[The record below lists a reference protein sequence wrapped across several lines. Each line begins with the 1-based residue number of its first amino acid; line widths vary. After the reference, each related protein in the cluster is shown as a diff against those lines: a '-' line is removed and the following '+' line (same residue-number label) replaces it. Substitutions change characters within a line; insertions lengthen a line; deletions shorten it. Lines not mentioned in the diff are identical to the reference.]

1 MKRRLVLWSVLVAT
15 LTLLLGVPTLP
26 PEASAAQQKVVK
38 LQIQTP
44 YPTSYPYVQR
54 VIKMWQRIK
63 AVTGGQVD
71 VSFFPP
77 GGIVPAYAEWDAMQK
92 GTLDGAFTVPSDVRG
107 VFGPV
112 GDLFNQ
118 FPGGP
123 TAEEMMAWIYF
134 GNGKKLMQELIESK
148 GFKDVMVI
156 GIANLALAEDELW
169 VNKKIEKPE
178 DYKGLKVR
186 TYGQWGK
193 VLEAVG
199 ASVVT
204 LPGGEVYQALERGVI
219 DACELG
225 TSVDNESL
233 HINEVAKI
241 AYYPG
246 VHSPG
251 NVHYILFNKKSW
263 AKLAPEHQQLIEREI
278 LATAMEN
285 WLAGATENAAAR
297 DRMRAKGTQFLEL
310 PIRVQKFLLEKTD
323 AMWDGVASKDPV
335 FAKVFKDQNTYLGK
349 HRALIGEIQPDI
361 ARIRGK

>member
-1 MKRRLVLWSVLVAT
+1 MKGRLIACWLLVAA
-15 LTLLLGVPTLP
+15 LTLLGVPTLA
-26 PEASAAQQKVVK
+26 PEATAAQKTVK

-44 YPTSYPYVQR
+44 YPTSFPYVQR
-54 VIKMWQRIK
+54 VAKMWQRIK
-63 AVTGGQVD
+63 AISGGQVD
-71 VSFFPP
+71 VTFFPP
-77 GGIVPAYAEWDAMQK
+77 GGIVPAYSEWDAMQK

-107 VFGPV
+107 VFGPL

-123 TAEEMMAWIYF
+123 TAEEMMSWIYF
-134 GNGKKLMQELIESK
+134 GNGKKLLQELIESK
-148 GFKDVMVI
+148 GFKEVMVL
-156 GIANLALAEDELW
+156 GIANMSLAEDELW

-204 LPGGEVYQALERGVI
+204 LPGGEVYQAMERGVI

-225 TSVDNESL
+225 TSADNESL

-241 AYYPG
+241 GYYPG

-263 AKLAPEHQQLIEREI
+263 AKLAPEHQQLIEREV

-285 WLAGATENAAAR
+285 WLAGAVENAAAR
-297 DRMRAKGTQFLEL
+297 DRMRAKGTQFLQL
-310 PIRVQKFLLEKTD
+310 PPRVQKFLLEKTD
-323 AMWDGVASKDPV
+323 AMWDGVASKDAV
-335 FAKVFKDQNTYLGK
+335 FAKVYKDQAAFLDK
-349 HRALIGEIQPDI
+349 HRGLIREIQPDI
-361 ARIRGK
+361 AGIRSGK